1 MLKTYALITTLIYSA
16 ALALVC
22 LVPLNGVI
30 KVNITLGDKIFHA
43 VTYMILSFLWYLT
56 FYYNLNSSKT
66 KALLYAMLVSITFG
80 IIIEILQGTVTAYRS
95 ADINDVIANTIG
107 VLIMSVVIVIK
118 NKSTVN

>member
-1 MLKTYALITTLIYSA
+1 VLKTYALITTLIYSA
-16 ALALVC
+16 ALTLVC

-66 KALLYAMLVSITFG
+66 KALMYAMLVSITFG
-80 IIIEILQGTVTAYRS
+80 IIIEILQGTITAYRS

-107 VLIMSVVIVIK
+107 VLIMSVVMVIK

>member
-1 MLKTYALITTLIYSA
+1 VLKTYALITTLIYSA
-16 ALALVC
+16 ALTVVC

-66 KALLYAMLVSITFG
+66 KALMYAMLVSITFG

>member
-16 ALALVC
+16 ALTFVC

-66 KALLYAMLVSITFG
+66 KALMYAMLVSITFG

>member
-1 MLKTYALITTLIYSA
+1 VLKTYALITTLIYSA
-16 ALALVC
+16 ALTLVC

>member
-1 MLKTYALITTLIYSA
+1 VLKTYALITTLIYSA
-16 ALALVC
+16 ALTLVC

-56 FYYNLNSSKT
+56 FYYNFNKSKS
-66 KALLYAMLVSITFG
+66 KALIYAMLVSITFG

>member
-16 ALALVC
+16 ALTLVC

-56 FYYNLNSSKT
+56 FYYNLNSNKT
-66 KALLYAMLVSITFG
+66 KALMYAMLVSITFG

-107 VLIMSVVIVIK
+107 VLIMSAVIVIK

>member
-16 ALALVC
+16 ALTLVC

-66 KALLYAMLVSITFG
+66 KALMYAMLVSITFG

-118 NKSTVN
+118 INPQ